1 MEARYQHQI
10 LIHWAPFWGWAL
22 FGFVLVRKVCEAIV
36 DILLPRY
43 IKVPSGDRLRDVVD
57 DFDCKWGFP
66 QCVGAI
72 DGTHIPI
79 MSPTENG
86 LDYFNRKGHHSVVM
100 QALVTCDY
108 IFIDISVGWPGS
120 VHDTHVLPIPSCS
133 KRQKLVPFSPTPPSP

>member
-1 MEARYQHQI
+1 M
-10 LIHWAPFWGWAL
+10 
-22 FGFVLVRKVCEAIV
+22 VRKVCEAIV

-43 IKVPSGDRLRDVVD
+43 IKVPSGDRLRDVVG

-79 MSPTENG
+79 MSPTANG

-100 QALVTCDY
+100 QALVSCDY
-108 IFIDISVGWPGS
+108 TFIDIYVGWPGS
-120 VHDTHVLPIPSCS
+120 VHDTHVLTNS
-133 KRQKLVPFSPTPPSP
+133 KLFQEAEAGTLLPNTTKSINGIDVPLLILGNPATPCYHGL